1 MFLIV
6 KVEKKNK
13 KKKKKKFG
21 HKMNVV
27 YPISNG
33 KSSRANDHIEYEKKE
48 KIILK
53 ELKY

>member
-1 MFLIV
+1 MFLLV
-6 KVEKKNK
+6 KVETK